1 MKAVFK
7 LNVDCGRIGELE
19 GLFIATKQEVKQ
31 LLECPYEVYFGEVL
45 GKHSEVYGKIEEK
58 EIIFVSDDENVI
70 KIIEEHDLSGGFDP
84 FDYEFLNFD
93 YENVLPDNEDATTVR
108 EVLAAIRNKS

>member
-7 LNVDCGRIGELE
+7 LSIDCGRSGELE
-19 GLFIATKQEVKQ
+19 GLFIATKEEVKQ
-31 LLECPYEVYFGEVL
+31 LLECDYEVYWGEVL

-58 EIIFVSDDENVI
+58 EIIFVSDDEAVI
-70 KIIEEHDLSGGFDP
+70 KVIEDHGLQNGFDP

-93 YENVLPDNEDATTVR
+93 YDNLLPNNEDATTVR
-108 EVLAAIRNKS
+108 EVLSALR

>member
-7 LNVDCGRIGELE
+7 LDVDCGRMGSLD
-19 GLFIATKQEVKQ
+19 GLFIATKEEVKQ
-31 LLECPYEVYFGEVL
+31 LLECPYEIYCGEVL

-58 EIIFVSDDENVI
+58 EIIFVSDDEAVI
-70 KIIEEHDLSGGFDP
+70 KVIEDHGLQNGFDP

-93 YENVLPDNEDATTVR
+93 FENIIPDNEDATTVR
-108 EVLAAIRNKS
+108 EVLTAIRNKP